1 MTQTLRHPQILDLA
15 RRQGRVTVDA
25 LARYFEV
32 THQTIR
38 RDLADLT
45 ESGRLERVHGG
56 AVLPSGTANIG
67 YEERRRLNH
76 ASKQEMARVV
86 ADLVPHNASVF
97 LNIGTSTEAVAQE
110 LLHHKGLLVVTNNLN
125 VATILAGNS
134 ECEVV
139 LTGGRL
145 RAADGG
151 LVGTLAVDT
160 VKQFK
165 FDVAVIG
172 CSALDLDGDLL
183 DFDLDEVRVAQVILS
198 QSRTAVAVADHSKL
212 QRTAPARIA
221 SLAELQTLV
230 TDATLPQSLMQRC
243 ADWGVNVLQTKKES
257 L

>member
-1 MTQTLRHPQILDLA
+1 
-15 RRQGRVTVDA
+15 
-25 LARYFEV
+25 
-32 THQTIR
+32 
-38 RDLADLT
+38 
-45 ESGRLERVHGG
+45 
-56 AVLPSGTANIG
+56 
-67 YEERRRLNH
+67 
-76 ASKQEMARVV
+76 
-86 ADLVPHNASVF
+86 
-97 LNIGTSTEAVAQE
+97 
-110 LLHHKGLLVVTNNLN
+110 LLVVTNNLN

-160 VKQFK
+160 VRQFK

-230 TDATLPQSLMQRC
+230 TDATLPQPLMQRC